1 MNTVPQ
7 QRLWLASLLFDMR
20 EAFDEPTALKFAAE
34 FGGNRLSVPK
44 RALADHKVAKL
55 FGQDVMDWLV
65 KRDGGSEITVP
76 MANQSFARQRLAALE
91 EDVQNGTSTAVLIKR
106 YGIHR
111 ETVKRARRRL
121 RARASSNQTSFDF

>member
-20 EAFDEPTALKFAAE
+20 EAFDEQTALKFAAE

-44 RALADHKVAKL
+44 RALAEHKVTRL
-55 FGQDVMDWLV
+55 FGQAVMEWLV

-76 MANQSFARQRLAALE
+76 LANQSFARQRLAAIE
-91 EDVQNGTSTAVLIKR
+91 EDVQNGTSTAELVKR

-121 RARASSNQTSFDF
+121 RARASSDQTSFDF